1 MLRIKS
7 QFNNN
12 YIHSFVLFFYFNLQ
26 GCPMD
31 HLSRLEKRIRKNFPD
46 ISEQELKERMAIA
59 KGLIAIAHQ
68 QKKTLKGLKK
78 PPERFKSH
86 ENDCS
91 NPITEKF
98 HMIAEEF

>member
-1 MLRIKS
+1 MLRINT
-7 QFNNN
+7 QINNN
-12 YIHSFVLFFYFNLQ
+12 QVLGLVLIFNFKLQ
-26 GCPMD
+26 GCLMD

-46 ISEQELKERMAIA
+46 ISEQELKERIAIA

-68 QKKTLKGLKK
+68 QKKILKGLKQ